1 MPVSGP
7 FVVYSALC
15 LLIRLFGARLP
26 ERMGLAVAVTRA
38 LAALALGLLLL
49 TFLQQPA
56 GVYLGTIV
64 LSIGTA
70 LLYPSLMA
78 FAVNSAS
85 AVDRTRVLATFTM
98 FFEVGTV
105 AGGLLLGPLA
115 RFFGDQGAF
124 AGGAV
129 MAVIGLFV
137 LRWLLLP
144 AAQAQQAVPV
154 PATVAAPDYAGG
166 MAVGE

>member
-1 MPVSGP
+1 V
-7 FVVYSALC
+7 LD
-15 LLIRLFGARLP
+15 
-26 ERMGLAVAVTRA
+26 
-38 LAALALGLLLL
+38 
-49 TFLQQPA
+49 QPA

-105 AGGLLLGPLA
+105 AGGLLLGPVA
-115 RFFGDQGAF
+115 RLFGDQGAF
-124 AGGAV
+124 AGGAA
-129 MAVIGLFV
+129 MAVVGLFV
-137 LRWLLLP
+137 LRHLLLP
-144 AAQAQQAVPV
+144 AARAQEAVPV
-154 PATVAAPDYAGG
+154 SAPVGAPDYAGG